1 MVPLIR
7 DGPEAGM
14 ESLLQRLEEHEAAAR
29 GQVEWLRAQIAAL
42 SARLS
47 AEEETLSRLGI
58 TRQTVL
64 SVLGD
69 DDAGVAT
76 AAAAAPDEAVP
87 VSAADR
93 QVLDVFAAAGPPRRA
108 RQVCQELEEGS
119 EPRLVERTR
128 HRLKRLV
135 NRGVLAEPRP
145 GLFVTAGIPRAAGP
159 ATTAQQQQ
167 QQQEQQEQEQEQ

>member
-1 MVPLIR
+1 MVP
-7 DGPEAGM
+7 GAGM
-14 ESLLQRLEEHEAAAR
+14 DSLLQRLEEHEAAAR
-29 GQVEWLRAQIAAL
+29 GQVERLRAQIDSL

-47 AEEETLSRLGI
+47 AEEETVSRLGI

-69 DDAGVAT
+69 DAGVAT
-76 AAAAAPDEAVP
+76 AAGAAPDEAVP
-87 VSAADR
+87 VSAVER
-93 QVLDVFAAAGPPRRA
+93 RVLEVFAAAGRPLRA
-108 RQVCQELEEGS
+108 RQVCQELEEGT

-128 HRLKRLV
+128 HKLKHLV

-145 GLFVTAGIPRAAGP
+145 GLFVTAGL

-167 QQQEQQEQEQEQ
+167 QQQQEQQRQRQEQ